1 MFSKMFSRRL
11 WNRDFILVLLVCS
24 IASYTNSIF
33 ISLLPVYVLDLGGT
47 NTLTGMMMTGLTVL
61 GMATRVVVAPLIDRI
76 GRKKLLVIGSGLYA
90 LNALVFCFTKD
101 LNVLFALR
109 VLHGFTQGIFFPVPP
124 TMVADISPEDLLV
137 DAMGF
142 FGISSSLVFAVTPT
156 IGLAIYNNLGP
167 EAMFWSAVIMGAI
180 AFALS
185 LPIKEHY
192 QRPAQPEKGEHKQ
205 KTGLRLDKVFL
216 TLVLL
221 PSMISLFI
229 YVGNA
234 AVMSFLTPC
243 GLERGI
249 QQISLYFLVNN
260 LAVIVSRL
268 TVGRVITYVPKRTC
282 ILFGILLCGIGT
294 GLIAV
299 AYSLALMMLSAVLVG
314 VGITAVTQLL
324 QVEVMVAVPSQRRGL
339 ASTAFM
345 LMGDIGNGAGAA
357 IWGAVSAGSGYVLT
371 YALAGVSTLMGCLF
385 HGVYWKKRK

>member
-1 MFSKMFSRRL
+1 MFAKMFSRRL
-11 WNRDFILVLLVCS
+11 WTKDFILVLLVCS

-47 NTLTGMMMTGLTVL
+47 NALTGMMMTGLTVL

-90 LNALVFCFTKD
+90 LNALAFCFTKD

-124 TMVADISPEDLLV
+124 TMVADIAPEDLLV

-156 IGLAIYNNLGP
+156 IGLAIYNNWGP
-167 EAMFWSAVIMGAI
+167 EAMFWSAVVTGII
-180 AFALS
+180 SFALS

-192 QRPAQPEKGEHKQ
+192 QRPTQSENKPKQ
-205 KTGLRLDKVFL
+205 KAGFHLDKVFL

-221 PSMISLFI
+221 PSFISLFI

-249 QQISLYFLVNN
+249 EQISLYFLMNN

-268 TVGRVITYVPKRTC
+268 TVGRVITFIPKRTC
-282 ILFGILLCGIGT
+282 ILFGIILCGVGT

-299 AYSLALMMLSAVLVG
+299 AYNLALMMLSAVLVG
-314 VGITAVTQLL
+314 IGITAVTQLL
-324 QVEVMVAVPSQRRGL
+324 QVEVLVAVPSQQRGL
-339 ASTAFM
+339 ANTAFM

-357 IWGAVSAGSGYVLT
+357 IWGAVSAGAGYVPT
-371 YALAGVSTLMGCLF
+371 YALAGASTLIGCVF
-385 HGVYWKKRK
+385 HDVYWKKRK

>member
-1 MFSKMFSRRL
+1 MFAKMFSRRL
-11 WNRDFILVLLVCS
+11 WTRDFILVLLVCS

-33 ISLLPVYVLDLGGT
+33 ISLLPVYVLDLGGA
-47 NTLTGMMMTGLTVL
+47 NALTGMMMTGLTVL

-90 LNALVFCFTKD
+90 LNALAFCFTKD

-124 TMVADISPEDLLV
+124 TMVADIAPEDLLV

-167 EAMFWSAVIMGAI
+167 EAMFWSAVVTGVIS
-180 AFALS
+180 FALS

-192 QRPAQPEKGEHKQ
+192 QRPVQPEKDGRKQ
-205 KTGLRLDKVFL
+205 KTNLQLDKVFL

-221 PSMISLFI
+221 PSFISLFI

-249 QQISLYFLVNN
+249 EQISLYFLVNN

-268 TVGRVITYVPKRTC
+268 TVGRVITFIPKRTC
-282 ILFGILLCGIGT
+282 ILFGIILCGAGT

-299 AYSLALMMLSAVLVG
+299 AYNLALMMLSAVLVG

-324 QVEVMVAVPSQRRGL
+324 QVEVLVAVPSQQRGL
-339 ASTAFM
+339 ANTAFM

-357 IWGAVSAGSGYVLT
+357 IWGAVSAGAGYVLT
-371 YALAGVSTLMGCLF
+371 YALAGASTLMGCLF
-385 HGVYWKKRK
+385 HGVYWRKRG